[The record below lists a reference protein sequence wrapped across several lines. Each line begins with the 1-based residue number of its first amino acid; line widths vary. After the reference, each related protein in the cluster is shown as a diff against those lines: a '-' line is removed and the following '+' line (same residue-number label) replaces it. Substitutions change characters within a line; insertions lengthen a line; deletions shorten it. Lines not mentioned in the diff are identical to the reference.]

1 MKAVRADKDW
11 VNFEEINAA
20 ALAAS
25 PELLGVRVH
34 SHSAYSVLPPKTTC
48 AINTLR
54 KIRRRHSERFLEPA
68 LGAMVTAWPSEKNAF
83 TTAMIAAG
91 ERVLRTN
98 ADISA
103 RQLAKA
109 LAIDVPPRLINA
121 GRLYAVD
128 HDIRIS
134 PAISRVIIGRVHQ
147 ARTRKAA

>member
-1 MKAVRADKDW
+1 MQTTIEMSEGPVRRGRPAIGHKLSVASVIPLQGTGMHSGDW
-11 VNFEEINAA
+11 V
-20 ALAAS
+20 LKS
-25 PELLGVRVH
+25 
-34 SHSAYSVLPPKTTC
+34 C

-98 ADISA
+98 AVISA

>member
-1 MKAVRADKDW
+1 MSKEW
-11 VNFEEINAA
+11 VNFERISAA

-68 LGAMVTAWPSEKNAF
+68 LDAMVESWPSEKNAF
-83 TTAMIAAG
+83 MTAIIAAC
-91 ERVLRTN
+91 ERVLRT
-98 ADISA
+98 DPGITG
-103 RQLAKA
+103 RQLARA
-109 LAIDVPPRLINA
+109 LAIDPPRRLVNA

-134 PAISRVIIGRVHQ
+134 PAISRVIIGRIHQ